1 MCPSVT
7 CVGLVLGLKGRS
19 GKFYTAFLRMSKP
32 YAIYLLKTLSMI
44 VSDTSA
50 MGISDI
56 EPVDLLEI
64 ITSIC

>member
-7 CVGLVLGLKGRS
+7 CFGLVLGLKGRS
-19 GKFYTAFLRMSKP
+19 VKSYTAFLRMSNP
-32 YAIYLLKTLSMI
+32 YAIYLLKTLPMI
-44 VSDTSA
+44 MSDIA
-50 MGISDI
+50 ALGISDI